1 MCSTVS
7 YMGCIALGLWAI
19 PPSPPSS
26 SPSPNPRP
34 LARIGAA
41 SVRIGARPLR
51 FLRTLWLGRCYGS
64 IIATNIAT
72 NIALNIAKGNPWKS
86 HA

>member
-1 MCSTVS
+1 MFN
-7 YMGCIALGLWAI
+7 CIIYGLYCFGALGDPSLPPLPLLPPPI
-19 PPSPPSS
+19 PAPSQELEQRVSE
-26 SPSPNPRP
+26 
-34 LARIGAA
+34 LEHAL
-41 SVRIGARPLR
+41 SVS
-51 FLRTLWLGRCYGS
+51 LRTLWLGRCYGS